1 MRCYV
6 GISPGRKQ
14 SPEKRNIG
22 TGTQK
27 GGFLRRNGGG
37 EKRKK
42 RLKKMRKTEVGTE
55 FQEIKR
61 EIGGVEEESSTN
73 KVSRAPDQV
82 LEVK

>member
-1 MRCYV
+1 
-6 GISPGRKQ
+6 
-14 SPEKRNIG
+14 
-22 TGTQK
+22 
-27 GGFLRRNGGG
+27 
-37 EKRKK
+37 
-42 RLKKMRKTEVGTE
+42 MRKTEVGTE